1 MASRVRKLHDFGQAP
16 WLDFVDRRFLKE
28 GGLQRLVEE
37 DGVTGVTSNP
47 SIFEKAIAHGD
58 AYDAQLLALLQSL
71 LCGKRL
77 GLDARRFQLVDEIL
91 LAFRVEQEINPPS
104 G

>member
-37 DGVTGVTSNP
+37 DGVTGVTSIRP
-47 SIFEKAIAHGD
+47 SSRRRSRMAMPTTRSSWLFSRAD
-58 AYDAQLLALLQSL
+58 P
-71 LCGKRL
+71 
-77 GLDARRFQLVDEIL
+77 ARASPKPMRRSRF
-91 LAFRVEQEINPPS
+91 RTSKTRPTRCSRSMS